1 MYLRTRWRAWTTT
14 TALTLGL
21 SVSPLVAEQ
30 LHSQQDTRPASNP
43 AATFA
48 DSLSLT
54 SRKDP
59 IHIRSHDLEYFHAE
73 KRTQFRGNVVVVQ
86 GDMTLKSDVL
96 TVTWEDAAL
105 TPASSATTARQ
116 QIKQLIAEG
125 HVEITSEEWRA
136 TSRKT
141 VFNEV
146 KRTVTLSGNAVVQ
159 EGTNKIT
166 GEVVTI
172 YLDEKRSVVEG
183 GKGKRQVQMILI
195 PR

>member
-1 MYLRTRWRAWTTT
+1 MHLRTRWRACITT

-30 LHSQQDTRPASNP
+30 THSQQDTQPVSNP
-43 AATFA
+43 TTTFA

-59 IHIRSHDLEYFHAE
+59 IHIRSHDLEYFHEE

-86 GDMTLKSDVL
+86 GDLTLKSDVL
-96 TVTWEDAAL
+96 TITWEDAAL
-105 TPASSATTARQ
+105 TPTASTTTRQ
-116 QIKQLIAEG
+116 QIKQLVAEG

-141 VFNEV
+141 VFNET

-183 GKGKRQVQMILI
+183 GEGKRQVQIILI
-195 PR
+195 PQ

>member
-1 MYLRTRWRAWTTT
+1 MHLWTRWRACITT

-30 LHSQQDTRPASNP
+30 KHSQQDTQPASNP
-43 AATFA
+43 TTTFA

-59 IHIRSHDLEYFHAE
+59 IHIRSHDLEYFHEE

-86 GDMTLKSDVL
+86 GDLTLKSDVL
-96 TVTWEDAAL
+96 AITWEDAAL
-105 TPASSATTARQ
+105 TPAASTTTRQ
-116 QIKQLIAEG
+116 QIKQLVAEG

-141 VFNEV
+141 VFNEA

-183 GKGKRQVQMILI
+183 GEGKRQVQLILI
-195 PR
+195 PQ

>member
-1 MYLRTRWRAWTTT
+1 MHLWTRCRAWTTT

-21 SVSPLVAEQ
+21 SVAPLVAEQ
-30 LHSQQDTRPASNP
+30 RHSQQDTRPASNS

-96 TVTWEDAAL
+96 TVTWEDTAL
-105 TPASSATTARQ
+105 TPASSTTTRQ

-146 KRTVTLSGNAVVQ
+146 KRTVTLSGNAIVQ

-172 YLDEKRSVVEG
+172 YLDEKRSVVES
-183 GKGKRQVQMILI
+183 GKGKRQVHMILI
-195 PR
+195 PQ

>member
-1 MYLRTRWRAWTTT
+1 MHLWTRCRAWTTT

-30 LHSQQDTRPASNP
+30 THAPQDTRPVSNP
-43 AATFA
+43 ATTFA

-59 IHIRSHDLEYFHAE
+59 IHIRSHDLEYFHEE

-86 GDMTLKSDVL
+86 GDMILKSDML
-96 TVTWEDAAL
+96 TVTWEGATL
-105 TPASSATTARQ
+105 TPTASKTTRQ

-125 HVEITSEEWRA
+125 HVEITAEKWRA

-141 VFNEV
+141 VFNEA
-146 KRTVTLSGNAVVQ
+146 KRTVTLSGNAIVQ

-166 GEVVTI
+166 GEVITI

-183 GKGKRQVQMILI
+183 GEGKRQVQMILI
-195 PR
+195 PQ